1 MGRLP
6 VGPENRLAEKGVFD
20 TLRDD
25 EDEKSRLGF
34 ALGIRADD
42 DGGPILDATL
52 AIIDIG
58 ANDLT
63 EEGETHPASPLE
75 PPVHLPDHQPKGRA
89 MFPRPYL
96 ATSYAVSFAISFL
109 WWTSL
114 GVRGLSTT
122 VNNQSRPGKG
132 QLPEK

>member
-6 VGPENRLAEKGVFD
+6 VGPEKTLAERRVFD
-20 TLRDD
+20 TLRNDD
-25 EDEKSRLGF
+25 DAEFRLGF
-34 ALGIRADD
+34 TLGVRADD

-75 PPVHLPDHQPKGRA
+75 SPVNLPDHQPKGRA
-89 MFPRPYL
+89 TFPRQYL
-96 ATSYAVSFAISFL
+96 ASSNAVSFAISFSFL
-109 WWTSL
+109 WWAAL
-114 GVRGLSTT
+114 GARALSTT
-122 VNNQSRPGKG
+122 VTNQK
-132 QLPEK
+132 